1 MDFNSLDITQLIIF
15 VLAIIG
21 GIWVVVK
28 IGGKII
34 KTVVVLA
41 IIALALYLF
50 VFGGSISD
58 LKQSGTRLLFSG
70 ATLSGLEERYC
81 GLGKEDKYKC
91 ECIARPVA
99 EDLKGRLSEAEMRE
113 IDRDKDRIFEELHI
127 SMGNRRKEIND
138 CLIKNKGARGVQ
150 NLIDEVNKIEIRQKE
165 D

>member
-1 MDFNSLDITQLIIF
+1 MDFNSLDLPQLIIF
-15 VLAIIG
+15 ILAIIG

-58 LKQSGTRLLFSG
+58 LKKGGTKLIFSG

-81 GLGKEDKYKC
+81 VEGKEEKYKC
-91 ECIARPVA
+91 ECIVQPVA
-99 EDLKGRLSEAEMRE
+99 ADLKARLSRSEMAR
-113 IDRDKDRIFEELHI
+113 IDEDRSDIYDELHT
-127 SMGNRRKEIND
+127 SMRNKRKEIND
-138 CLIKNKGARGVQ
+138 CLIKNKGAKGVSK
-150 NLIDEVNKIEIRQKE
+150 LIEEVDKIEVKQK
-165 D
+165 

>member
-1 MDFNSLDITQLIIF
+1 MDFNSLDIPQLIIF

-41 IIALALYLF
+41 IIGLAVYLF

-58 LKQSGTRLLFSG
+58 LKRGGTRLIFAG

-81 GLGKEDKYKC
+81 SLGKEEKYKS

-99 EDLKGRLSEAEMRE
+99 QDLKSRLTAAEMRD
-113 IDRDKDRIFEELHI
+113 IDKDKDKIYRELHT
-127 SMGNRRKEIND
+127 SMGNKRKEIND
-138 CLIKNKGARGVQ
+138 CLIKNKGAKGVQ
-150 NLIDEVNKIEIRQKE
+150 SLIDEVDKIEVKQK

>member
-1 MDFNSLDITQLIIF
+1 MEFGSLQLPQLIIF

-34 KTVVVLA
+34 KTVAVLA
-41 IIALALYLF
+41 IIALAIYLF

-58 LKQSGTRLLFSG
+58 LKQQGTKLMFAG

-81 GLGKEDKYKC
+81 SNGKEEKYKC

-99 EDLKGRLSEAEMRE
+99 ADLKSRFSEAEMAE
-113 IDRDKDRIFEELHI
+113 IDKDKSRKFEELHT
-127 SMGNRRKEIND
+127 SMRNKRKEINN
-138 CLIKNKGARGVQ
+138 CLIKNKGAKGVQ
-150 NLIDEVNKIEIRQKE
+150 DLMDEVDKIEIKQK
-165 D
+165 